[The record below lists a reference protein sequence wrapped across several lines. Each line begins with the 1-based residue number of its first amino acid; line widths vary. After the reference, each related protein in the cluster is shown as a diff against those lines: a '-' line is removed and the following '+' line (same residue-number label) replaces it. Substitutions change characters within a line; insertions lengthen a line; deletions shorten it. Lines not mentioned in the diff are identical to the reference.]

1 MTLSRTFLSIL
12 IAAIIL
18 LFLRLGA
25 TTVFQVAE
33 GRNAQCAA
41 EMMEGN
47 RIVPVFNNKL
57 RTDKPPVH
65 YYMMMAAYAVAG
77 KTEGASRF
85 FSAVAG
91 LLLVMGTWWVARR
104 NISENAATLSAC
116 VLLASL
122 HFIFQFRL
130 ATPDPYLILA
140 HVFAL
145 YAFWEGYAR
154 NNGNGYLMMYAMMG
168 LAFFA
173 KGPVGLA
180 LPAATIFFFL
190 LFRRELTLRTIG
202 SLRIL
207 PGIFIFAAIALPW
220 YYLVHVQTNGD
231 WTRGFFLEHNVGRFG
246 SAVDGHRGPF
256 ILPLVFVLAGLF
268 PFSVFIP
275 LSVLEAWKKR
285 TESPFLLFMLLGAL
299 FIIVPYAFSRTK
311 LINYT
316 SPAYP
321 FLAILVGAY
330 LTSLRKTGSHR
341 WEFWVLG
348 IISLLFPVGFAV
360 WVKSD
365 KIPELL
371 PYTWAV
377 GLITLGAFGAWY
389 LYARRNDR
397 RWWQMLA
404 ACSMLFNMLFFA
416 VLFPV
421 LDRSGSVSILAPVVR
436 DAKRM
441 VGFGR
446 INDAFVFYH
455 RKPIPVMSAA
465 GVRSEL
471 NEFPDALVLQ
481 LGKKA
486 DLTDSIPGLVL
497 IHDEKDLFSSQHSF
511 IYQKKKDP

>member
-1 MTLSRTFLSIL
+1 MIPSRNFTYIFL
-12 IAAIIL
+12 AAVIL
-18 LFLRLGA
+18 LFLRLG
-25 TTVFQVAE
+25 TTTLFQVAE
-33 GRNAQCAA
+33 GRNARCAV
-41 EMMEGN
+41 EMMEGDG
-47 RIVPVFNNKL
+47 IVPLFNGKL

-65 YYMMMAAYAVAG
+65 YYMIMAAYAVAG
-77 KTEGASRF
+77 KTQGASRF

-91 LLLVMGTWWVARR
+91 LLLVLGTWWMAKRHL
-104 NISENAATLSAC
+104 SALAADISAC

-154 NNGNGYLMMYAMMG
+154 GNGNGYLMMYAMIG

-190 LFRRELTLRTIG
+190 LFRKELNLRTIG
-202 SLRIL
+202 SLRII
-207 PGIFIFAAIALPW
+207 PGILIFSAIALPW
-220 YYLVHVQTNGD
+220 YYLVHLQTNGD
-231 WTRGFFLEHNVGRFG
+231 WTRGFFLEHNVGRFS

-256 ILPLVFVLAGLF
+256 ILPLLFVLAGLF

-275 LSVLEAWKKR
+275 MSAVEAWKKSMG
-285 TESPFLLFMLLGAL
+285 SPFQFFMLLGAL
-299 FIIVPYAFSRTK
+299 FIIVPYAFSSTK

-330 LTSLRKTGSHR
+330 LSSMRKAGSHR
-341 WEFWVLG
+341 WEFWVLA
-348 IISLLFPVGFAV
+348 IIALLFPAGFAV

-365 KIPELL
+365 RIPELL

-377 GLITLGAFGAWY
+377 ALITLGAFGAWY
-389 LYARRNDR
+389 LYAHRNDG
-397 RWWQMLA
+397 RWWQLLA
-404 ACSMLFNMLFFA
+404 AACMLFNMLFFA
-416 VLFPV
+416 LLFPV
-421 LDRSGSVSILAPVVR
+421 LDRSGSVSKLAPVVR
-436 DAKRM
+436 DAKQM
-441 VGFGR
+441 VGYGR

-455 RKPIPVMSAA
+455 RKPIPVLDAA
-465 GVRSEL
+465 GVRSQL

-486 DLTDSIPGLVL
+486 DLRDSIPGLVL

>member
-1 MTLSRTFLSIL
+1 
-12 IAAIIL
+12 
-18 LFLRLGA
+18 
-25 TTVFQVAE
+25 
-33 GRNAQCAA
+33 
-41 EMMEGN
+41 
-47 RIVPVFNNKL
+47 
-57 RTDKPPVH
+57 
-65 YYMMMAAYAVAG
+65 
-77 KTEGASRF
+77 
-85 FSAVAG
+85 
-91 LLLVMGTWWVARR
+91 
-104 NISENAATLSAC
+104 
-116 VLLASL
+116 
-122 HFIFQFRL
+122 
-130 ATPDPYLILA
+130 
-140 HVFAL
+140 
-145 YAFWEGYAR
+145 
-154 NNGNGYLMMYAMMG
+154 
-168 LAFFA
+168 
-173 KGPVGLA
+173 
-180 LPAATIFFFL
+180 
-190 LFRRELTLRTIG
+190 
-202 SLRIL
+202 
-207 PGIFIFAAIALPW
+207 
-220 YYLVHVQTNGD
+220 
-231 WTRGFFLEHNVGRFG
+231 
-246 SAVDGHRGPF
+246 
-256 ILPLVFVLAGLF
+256 
-268 PFSVFIP
+268 
-275 LSVLEAWKKR
+275 VLEAWKKR

-360 WVKSD
+360 SVKSD

>member
-1 MTLSRTFLSIL
+1 MTPSRTFLFIL
-12 IAAIIL
+12 LAAVLL

-25 TTVFQVAE
+25 TSVFQVAE

-41 EMMEGN
+41 EMLAGD
-47 RIVPVFNNKL
+47 RIVPVFNDKL

-65 YYMMMAAYAVAG
+65 YYMMMAAYAIAG
-77 KTEGASRF
+77 KTEGTSRF

-91 LLLVMGTWWVARR
+91 LLLVIGTWWMARR
-104 NISENAATLSAC
+104 NLSEKAADISAC

-145 YAFWEGYAR
+145 YAFWEGYHKGNR
-154 NNGNGYLMMYAMMG
+154 NGYLLMYAMMG

-202 SLRIL
+202 SLQIL
-207 PGIFIFAAIALPW
+207 PGFLIFSAIALPW
-220 YYLVHVQTNGD
+220 YYLVHMQTNGD
-231 WTRGFFLEHNVGRFG
+231 WTRGFFLEHNVGRFS

-256 ILPLVFVLAGLF
+256 ILPLLFVLAGLF

-275 LSVLEAWKKR
+275 MSAAEAWKKKAA
-285 TESPFLLFMLLGAL
+285 SPFLFFMLLSAL
-299 FIIVPYAFSRTK
+299 FIIVPYSFSSTK

-321 FLAILVGAY
+321 FLAILIGAY
-330 LTSLRKTGSHR
+330 LASLRKAGSHR
-341 WEFWVLG
+341 WELAVLA
-348 IISLLFPVGFAV
+348 IISLLFPAGFAF

-365 KIPELL
+365 RIPELL

-377 GLITLGAFGAWY
+377 GLITLGALGAWY
-389 LYARRNDR
+389 FYSRKHDN
-397 RWWQMLA
+397 RWWQLLA
-404 ACSMLFNMLFFA
+404 ACSICFNMLFFT

-421 LDRSGSVSILAPVVR
+421 LDQSGSVRKLAPVVR
-436 DAKRM
+436 DAKHM
-441 VGFGR
+441 VGYGR

-455 RKPIPVMSAA
+455 NKPIPVLTAD
-465 GVRSEL
+465 GVRGEL
-471 NEFPDALVLQ
+471 DEFPDALVLQ